1 MKKKYEVLFYIDK
14 LSTQKNQNNPSKMLF
29 STKELASYL
38 NIQRSNLSAI
48 LNELVRENK
57 LEKISGRPVLYKIHN
72 KLDENDLI
80 FNQLIGVNG
89 SLAKPIQDIKS
100 TLLYPGKKP
109 IILLTGESGTGKSLF
124 AKKIYEFCK
133 EKGLV
138 SQSGQ
143 LVKLNCKYFMNDE
156 TMIKNIFVDYRKS
169 TIDKAKNGMI
179 YFDNVHLIPEKYKS
193 IIYDLIEMSS
203 IKENNFMVV
212 LSSDYF
218 NENDLKSNALDNISI
233 KIDLPSLDKRGLVE
247 RLEIVQECF
256 KNEARKIDKSFVV
269 EPETLEC
276 LLLYHCKNNIKQLI
290 NDISSACSHAF
301 LKNLDNDSN
310 VYVYLDDFPIY
321 VKKGFIFYKE
331 KDIELNK
338 IISHDFLYYY
348 SKDTIEKVKIKESNY
363 TVYEHLEKQGTRK
376 TDTSLLLKNRY
387 EQLISYYRQYIDKEK
402 IDELTIGKYVLQ
414 DIIDIVKEFLDNSS
428 QKLKRIFTQD
438 VFLILSLH
446 LTKIINNNQNE
457 YINFD
462 LNQVINKYQKEY
474 ILSLKL
480 IENIGKRY
488 KISIPLGEAI
498 NVVLILLL
506 NQLKE
511 TENKPVLLIAM
522 HGKNVANSLAGVVKQ
537 MSNSNSVYSY
547 DLLLEKKMQVAY
559 EEMKS
564 LIEKI
569 NRGKGVLLIYDMG
582 SVKTMGKLISK
593 ETGID
598 IRFIAAPSTILALET
613 VKKMSCNDNL
623 DDIMSGLEQS
633 YQHYFPTIVENYYR
647 QKKKNIIITLCMNGE
662 GGAIQ
667 IKKYLEDSLELQDI
681 DIFPLSMSNQKEL
694 LFKINELKK
703 LYNILC
709 TMGPFDPQ
717 LYGVKFI
724 SITQLFNT
732 PLDKLTLLISSSDQ
746 DIVIKKKIKYS
757 LIFNNIEKQAP
768 NIDIDI
774 LKKVLPK
781 FIQELD
787 HQYKLSYD
795 KKIGIIMH
803 LSGVI
808 CSLVDNIPIPK
819 KFNYKNIILTHKKTY
834 EYLYDILEII
844 EEPFHIRFSDS
855 DIASLI
861 MIIKEI

>member
-89 SLAKPIQDIKS
+89 GLAKPIQDIKS

-290 NDISSACSHAF
+290 NDISSACSH
-301 LKNLDNDSN
+301 
-310 VYVYLDDFPIY
+310 
-321 VKKGFIFYKE
+321 
-331 KDIELNK
+331 
-338 IISHDFLYYY
+338 DFLYYY

-402 IDELTIGKYVLQ
+402 IDELTIGKYVSQ

>member
-1 MKKKYEVLFYIDK
+1 
-14 LSTQKNQNNPSKMLF
+14 
-29 STKELASYL
+29 
-38 NIQRSNLSAI
+38 
-48 LNELVRENK
+48 
-57 LEKISGRPVLYKIHN
+57 
-72 KLDENDLI
+72 
-80 FNQLIGVNG
+80 
-89 SLAKPIQDIKS
+89 
-100 TLLYPGKKP
+100 
-109 IILLTGESGTGKSLF
+109 
-124 AKKIYEFCK
+124 
-133 EKGLV
+133 
-138 SQSGQ
+138 
-143 LVKLNCKYFMNDE
+143 
-156 TMIKNIFVDYRKS
+156 
-169 TIDKAKNGMI
+169 
-179 YFDNVHLIPEKYKS
+179 
-193 IIYDLIEMSS
+193 
-203 IKENNFMVV
+203 
-212 LSSDYF
+212 
-218 NENDLKSNALDNISI
+218 
-233 KIDLPSLDKRGLVE
+233 
-247 RLEIVQECF
+247 
-256 KNEARKIDKSFVV
+256 
-269 EPETLEC
+269 
-276 LLLYHCKNNIKQLI
+276 
-290 NDISSACSHAF
+290 
-301 LKNLDNDSN
+301 
-310 VYVYLDDFPIY
+310 
-321 VKKGFIFYKE
+321 
-331 KDIELNK
+331 
-338 IISHDFLYYY
+338 
-348 SKDTIEKVKIKESNY
+348 
-363 TVYEHLEKQGTRK
+363 
-376 TDTSLLLKNRY
+376 
-387 EQLISYYRQYIDKEK
+387 
-402 IDELTIGKYVLQ
+402 
-414 DIIDIVKEFLDNSS
+414 
-428 QKLKRIFTQD
+428 
-438 VFLILSLH
+438 
-446 LTKIINNNQNE
+446 
-457 YINFD
+457 
-462 LNQVINKYQKEY
+462 
-474 ILSLKL
+474 
-480 IENIGKRY
+480 
-488 KISIPLGEAI
+488 
-498 NVVLILLL
+498 
-506 NQLKE
+506 
-511 TENKPVLLIAM
+511 
-522 HGKNVANSLAGVVKQ
+522 
-537 MSNSNSVYSY
+537 
-547 DLLLEKKMQVAY
+547 MQVAY

-819 KFNYKNIILTHKKTY
+819 KFNYKNIILTHKKLMNIY
-834 EYLYDILEII
+834 
-844 EEPFHIRFSDS
+844 
-855 DIASLI
+855 
-861 MIIKEI
+861 MIY

>member
-1 MKKKYEVLFYIDK
+1 M
-14 LSTQKNQNNPSKMLF
+14 
-29 STKELASYL
+29 
-38 NIQRSNLSAI
+38 
-48 LNELVRENK
+48 
-57 LEKISGRPVLYKIHN
+57 
-72 KLDENDLI
+72 
-80 FNQLIGVNG
+80 
-89 SLAKPIQDIKS
+89 
-100 TLLYPGKKP
+100 
-109 IILLTGESGTGKSLF
+109 
-124 AKKIYEFCK
+124 
-133 EKGLV
+133 
-138 SQSGQ
+138 
-143 LVKLNCKYFMNDE
+143 
-156 TMIKNIFVDYRKS
+156 
-169 TIDKAKNGMI
+169 
-179 YFDNVHLIPEKYKS
+179 
-193 IIYDLIEMSS
+193 
-203 IKENNFMVV
+203 
-212 LSSDYF
+212 
-218 NENDLKSNALDNISI
+218 
-233 KIDLPSLDKRGLVE
+233 
-247 RLEIVQECF
+247 
-256 KNEARKIDKSFVV
+256 
-269 EPETLEC
+269 
-276 LLLYHCKNNIKQLI
+276 
-290 NDISSACSHAF
+290 
-301 LKNLDNDSN
+301 
-310 VYVYLDDFPIY
+310 
-321 VKKGFIFYKE
+321 
-331 KDIELNK
+331 
-338 IISHDFLYYY
+338 
-348 SKDTIEKVKIKESNY
+348 
-363 TVYEHLEKQGTRK
+363 
-376 TDTSLLLKNRY
+376 
-387 EQLISYYRQYIDKEK
+387 ISYYRQYIDKEK
-402 IDELTIGKYVLQ
+402 IDELTIGKYVSQ

>member
-233 KIDLPSLDKRGLVE
+233 
-247 RLEIVQECF
+247 VQECF

-402 IDELTIGKYVLQ
+402 IDELTIGKYVSQ

-623 DDIMSGLEQS
+623 DDIMSGLE
-633 YQHYFPTIVENYYR
+633 
-647 QKKKNIIITLCMNGE
+647 
-662 GGAIQ
+662 
-667 IKKYLEDSLELQDI
+667 LQDI